1 MRNKI
6 MGIKLQNKR
15 SHFILISMLA
25 LMIVFPFTLINSPNV
40 QAQANPTVTI
50 TVYTGT
56 TKTFNLTDLQNMPAV
71 SGYGGY
77 YQPNQNQINSGNWTG
92 VPLYY
97 LCNQVGGITPTCTV
111 SVIGQ
116 STNNFTAAMVTN
128 GTTLNTAYNT
138 YNNVTGALQNQ
149 TQPVTILLAYIIN
162 GSALPSSIAPAPR
175 LVIIGPEG
183 LLMIGS
189 GGRSIT
195 QINVTTPAPP
205 PTPTPSPTLNPTP
218 VPTSSPVPTAAP
230 TPTSAPTATPATTS
244 APITSTPTPTVSP
257 TPTATPTTEPSQTPT
272 PTETPTPT
280 PLPTATTQPTASTTP
295 TQAPTATPESANDQT
310 ATYITIAA
318 AVIIIAA
325 IATAIAL
332 RRKK

>member
-1 MRNKI
+1 ME
-6 MGIKLQNKR
+6 IKLQNKR

-25 LMIVFPFTLINSPNV
+25 LMIVFPVTLINIPNV
-40 QAQANPTVTI
+40 KAQANPTVTI
-50 TVYTGT
+50 TGYTST
-56 TKTFNLTDLQNMPAV
+56 TKTFNLTDLQNMPAI

-77 YQPNQNQINSGNWTG
+77 YQPNQNQVNNGNWTG
-92 VPLYY
+92 VPVSY
-97 LCNQVGGITPTCTV
+97 LCNQVGGINPTCTI

-116 STNNFTAAMVTN
+116 GTNNFTATMVAN

-149 TQPVTILLAYIIN
+149 TQPVTILLAYMIN

-195 QINVTTPAPP
+195 QINITTVAPP

-218 VPTSSPVPTAAP
+218 VPTSSPVPTTAP
-230 TPTSAPTATPATTS
+230 TQTSAPTATPAPTS
-244 APITSTPTPTVSP
+244 APITSTPTPTVAS
-257 TPTATPTTEPSQTPT
+257 TPTATPTSEPTQTPT
-272 PTETPTPT
+272 PPETPTPT
-280 PLPTATTQPTASTTP
+280 SLPTATTQPTTSTTP
-295 TQAPTATPESANDQT
+295 TTTPSPANDQT
-310 ATYITIAA
+310 TTYIAIAA

-325 IATAIAL
+325 ITAAVAL